1 MNAKRPGLP
10 DSINAHAVDTMQS
23 IVRREHVDT
32 RVLGDGPAVHIA
44 IHTYRFKEGVS
55 RERHGCEREGGGGV
69 TISVSTYMPTHS
81 SSTCIIKSVGV
92 GGWRGRGFHAHPF
105 IKYLQ

>member
-55 RERHGCEREGGGGV
+55 RERHGCEREGGGGGNH
-69 TISVSTYMPTHS
+69 IR
-81 SSTCIIKSVGV
+81 INI
-92 GGWRGRGFHAHPF
+92 HAHPF